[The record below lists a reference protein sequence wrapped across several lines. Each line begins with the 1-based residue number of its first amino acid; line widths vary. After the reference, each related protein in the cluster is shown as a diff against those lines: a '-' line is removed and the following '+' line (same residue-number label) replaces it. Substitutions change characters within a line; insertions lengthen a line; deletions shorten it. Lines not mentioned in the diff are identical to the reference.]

1 MAVSTSS
8 PQEKRDL
15 YFKVVSLNLYDPT
28 IDPHDPKLLL
38 HLLMAKELFC
48 TALPRMPRDYI
59 TRLVFNTSHET
70 ACLLQYPHEPGTSP
84 LVAAI
89 CYRTFPDVRIAE
101 IAFCA
106 VSITRQYSGLG
117 HCIMNYLKEHIKK
130 RGYTD
135 IVTYA
140 DNAALEYF
148 HKQGFSKN
156 ITMPEAIWHGRVKH
170 YDQAIFVQCPLY
182 RNIDYTKVMQR
193 LRRQRELTLKRIGV
207 TPSTFPEALKGKGYI
222 SVEELI
228 ENVTSLR
235 QVIEIMGKDPQQTC
249 QSIEESISTSEEIQ
263 RCNSAALYAVIVEAG
278 KAYALPFLQPP
289 PATEW
294 TPNIVHNDLQIM
306 VEKCQSF
313 FYRTR
318 GIFAEHAKSLWQRC
332 LTFNGETSDR
342 TKLAYELYQGLLGSF
357 DQGYKQY
364 VEEVAHDDLGYCYPE
379 LQVQNNNSA
388 DNAVTDKVCPDVE
401 QAFADLGL

>member
-1 MAVSTSS
+1 MGVAAN
-8 PQEKRDL
+8 RDL
-15 YFKVVSLNLYDPT
+15 YFKVVSLNLHDPQT
-28 IDPHDPKLLL
+28 DPYDPKLLL

-59 TRLVFNTSHET
+59 TRLVFNTNHET
-70 ACLLQYPHEPGTSP
+70 ACLLQYPHEPNTSP

-89 CYRTFPDVRIAE
+89 CYRTFPDVHFIE

-117 HCIMNYLKEHIKK
+117 HCIMNYLKEHVKQ
-130 RGYTD
+130 RGYTN

-148 HKQGFSKN
+148 QKQGFSKN
-156 ITMPEAIWHGRVKH
+156 ITMPESVWHGRVKH

-182 RNIDYTKVMQR
+182 KNVDYTKLMQY
-193 LRRQRELTLKRIGV
+193 LRKQRELTLKRFGIV
-207 TPSTFPEALKGKGYI
+207 PSAFPEALKGRDDI
-222 SVEELI
+222 TVEDLAKH
-228 ENVTSLR
+228 VVSFQ
-235 QVIEIMGKDPQQTC
+235 QVMQLVNQSGKDAY
-249 QSIEESISTSEEIQ
+249 SIISDNLSTKEEIR

-289 PATEW
+289 PATDW
-294 TPNIVHNDLQIM
+294 SPNIVHNDLQIM
-306 VEKCQSF
+306 ADKCKTF

-332 LTFNGETSDR
+332 LTFNGENSDR
-342 TKLAYELYQGLLGSF
+342 TKLAYELYQGLLASF
-357 DQGYKQY
+357 DRGYTLYGSESGQDK
-364 VEEVAHDDLGYCYPE
+364 HDELGYYYPE
-379 LQVQNNNSA
+379 LQVRDEDINNIAS
-388 DNAVTDKVCPDVE
+388 DDEGDPDFGQV
-401 QAFADLGL
+401 FAAMGY